1 MRDSHFLSGIFIT
14 TAFLVLTGA
23 PLYAGDAG
31 LMTLSE
37 SVDLA
42 VKQSL
47 LVNSA
52 QEGVRGA
59 EAMRKEAFTG
69 FLPKFST
76 SYSYTRLNE
85 EPGFLFPGLS
95 FSLPGV
101 PPIPV
106 NIPAAT
112 MKTGTKDIYDWNIQ
126 ARQPVYAGGGIAA
139 GCDAARWG
147 VDIARQA
154 KQQTVQDVV
163 REVKIAYFNI
173 LKVQRTL
180 EVTIQSLKR
189 LTAHRDVAAAF
200 HEEGM
205 IPRNDLLRAD
215 VELAK
220 GRQAL
225 LRAENGVDLAKAGF
239 NTLLRRDIKSS
250 VAIEDVLSESIAVKP
265 LDVCITEALNRRPE
279 MQSYQLRLNQA
290 KSLVRQAKSEYYP
303 NVSLVGNYERYGDT
317 PGVAGSPYRDQENW
331 YVMAVANW
339 NFWEWG
345 RTKDRV
351 DAGKSRENQAAD
363 LLAGLRDQI
372 SLEVKSDYV
381 MLTEAQTQ
389 LPVAKK
395 AIEQA
400 EENFRIN
407 TERYAEQVGTATDV
421 IDAQTILTAAM
432 SDYQNYLV
440 DLNIAKARLDRTM
453 GIAFRHH
460 EGGKE

>member
-1 MRDSHFLSGIFIT
+1 MLGSHFIISRIFIT
-14 TAFLVLTGA
+14 VTFLVLTGS
-23 PLYAGDAG
+23 PLYAGDSG
-31 LMTLSE
+31 FMTLSE
-37 SVDLA
+37 SVDIA

-52 QEGVRGA
+52 KEGVRGA
-59 EAMRKEAFTG
+59 EAMRREAFTG

-76 SYSYTRLNE
+76 SYGYTRLNE
-85 EPGFLFPGLS
+85 EPSFLFPGLS
-95 FSLPGV
+95 FTIPG
-101 PPIPV
+101 PNSV
-106 NIPAAT
+106 NIPSAT
-112 MKTGTKDIYDWNIQ
+112 IKTGTKDIYDWNIQ
-126 ARQPVYAGGGIAA
+126 VRQPLFAGGGIAA
-139 GCDAARWG
+139 YHEASKWG
-147 VDIARQA
+147 ADIARQTEL
-154 KQQTVQDVV
+154 QTVQDVI

-173 LKVQRTL
+173 LKAQRIL
-180 EVTIQSLKR
+180 EVAIQSLKR

-215 VELAK
+215 VELSK
-220 GRQAL
+220 GRQSL
-225 LRAENGVDLAKAGF
+225 LRAENGVEMAKARF
-239 NTLLRRDIKSS
+239 NTLLRRDISAP

-265 LDVCITEALNRRPE
+265 LDACITEALNSRPE
-279 MQSYQLRLNQA
+279 MQSYQFRLKQA

-303 NVSLVGNYERYGDT
+303 NVSFVGNYERYGDT

-351 DAGKSRENQAAD
+351 DAGKSRENQASD
-363 LLAGLRDQI
+363 MLSGLRDQI
-372 SLEVKSDYV
+372 ALEVKSEYV
-381 MLTEAQTQ
+381 PLVEAQKQ

-421 IDAQTILTAAM
+421 VDAQTILTATM
-432 SDYQNYLV
+432 SDYQSYLA
-440 DLNIAKARLDRTM
+440 DLNIAKARLDRAM
-453 GIAFRHH
+453 GGAFSRGV
-460 EGGKE
+460 E